1 MDVGAASALTLSNY
15 QMALNSYGQG
25 VISSLANA
33 IGTSSATSGPK
44 NTAVLQDISN
54 IYSSLTGDA
63 NGGLSAADSLSSSA
77 DTNVLS
83 PPESGPD
90 SSSVTSGSAAFTA
103 SLATSSAMFGGL
115 DSTSASILFGGTGV
129 SGSDGL
135 SSSAINLNASVALAS
150 YTAHQNGIPSGTI
163 GAAASAAA
171 AKIDTT
177 QPATIQ
183 NAIQSAQSSL
193 LTNTLNIFG

>member
-1 MDVGAASALTLSNY
+1 MDVGVASALTLSNY

-63 NGGLSAADSLSSSA
+63 N
-77 DTNVLS
+77 
-83 PPESGPD
+83 SGPSTAESPSSPSNTSALTPPVGGTD
-90 SSSVTSGSAAFTA
+90 SSLVTSGSTTFTA
-103 SLATSSAMFGGL
+103 ATLATSSATFGGL
-115 DSTSASILFGGTGV
+115 ASASASILFAGTDV

-150 YTAHQNGIPSGTI
+150 YAAYQNGIPNGTI
-163 GAAASAAA
+163 GAASAAA

-177 QPATIQ
+177 QPTTIQ
-183 NAIQSAQSSL
+183 NAIQSAQSAL
-193 LTNTLNIFG
+193 LTSTLNILG